1 MGTTAAYILM
11 AASAATAVVGTA
23 YAMNQEK
30 KAAAYNEQVD
40 LQNAKLANVQAANA
54 NAQGSYAADQERIRG
69 NLMRGQ
75 QMAALAANNVDV
87 TTGSAADILGDTAM
101 MTGMNERQARIN
113 AAQRAYGFQVQSL
126 TDQGAAQYAKW
137 QGKTQQTSTLISGL
151 SSVMGS
157 MSRMNS
163 GFGGTGSPGMNS
175 GSVITGGN
183 YTGPGSSFGMYN
195 GSTSSFLGSFG

>member
-1 MGTTAAYILM
+1 MCVVIGTTAAYILM

-40 LQNAKLANVQAANA
+40 LQNSKLANVQAANA
-54 NAQGSYAADQERIRG
+54 NAQGSYMADQARIRG
-69 NLMRGQ
+69 NLQRGSQ
-75 QMAALAANNVDV
+75 LASFAANNVDV

-101 MTGMNERQARIN
+101 VTATNERQARIN

-126 TDQGAAQYAKW
+126 TDQGAASYAKW
-137 QGKTQQTSTLISGL
+137 QGQTQQTSTLISGM

-157 MSRMNS
+157 FSRMGS
-163 GFGGTGSPGMNS
+163 GFGGTGNAGMNTG
-175 GSVITGGN
+175 GSVITG
-183 YTGPGSSFGMYN
+183 GMYN
-195 GSTSSFLGSFG
+195 GSTSSFLGSYGP